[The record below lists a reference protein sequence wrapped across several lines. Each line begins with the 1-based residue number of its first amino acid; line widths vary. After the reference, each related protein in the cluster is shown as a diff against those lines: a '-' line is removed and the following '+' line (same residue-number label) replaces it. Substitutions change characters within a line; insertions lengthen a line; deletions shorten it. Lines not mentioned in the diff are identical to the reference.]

1 MHYFIDGYNLLF
13 RQNQEW
19 RNLQKQRES
28 VIYELD
34 TKVSILNLDVSIVF
48 DAIHQPGNG
57 SRSHYNS
64 IEILFSAQGET
75 ADEFILNRLK
85 NLYSPKS
92 ETIVTSDKGLA
103 RLSRHYQS
111 KTMSIDEFLFWLE
124 RCYVNK
130 IKKIKAGKSFS
141 VPDKTFLESSKSK
154 KSEDLPVSL
163 TVPAQKTSLENCS
176 NYYEQIFEA
185 EFQKILE
192 AENEEEK
199 QLKVN
204 KSKRLIRKPRPKLID
219 PFPPTLQEE
228 PHASTEMERWLKIF
242 ENKIIDSF

>member
-13 RQNQEW
+13 RQSQEW

-34 TKVSILNLDVSIVF
+34 KKVSILNLDVSIVF
-48 DAIHQPGNG
+48 DAIHQPGHG

-85 NLYSPKS
+85 NIYSPKS

-103 RLSRHYQS
+103 RLSRHYHS
-111 KTMSIDEFLFWLE
+111 KTMTIEEFTLWLD
-124 RCYVNK
+124 RCYLNK
-130 IKKIKAGKSFS
+130 INKVKTGKS
-141 VPDKTFLESSKSK
+141 SSKPSK
-154 KSEDLPVSL
+154 VYEKFETEISKDSPSNVII
-163 TVPAQKTSLENCS
+163 PNQNTSLENCS
-176 NYYEQIFEA
+176 NYYERIFEA
-185 EFQKILE
+185 EWQKILSSE
-192 AENEEEK
+192 REEQK
-199 QLKVN
+199 KRQVIH
-204 KSKRLIRKPRPKLID
+204 SKRSVRKPLRKLID
-219 PFPPTLQEE
+219 PFPPPALDE
-228 PHASTEMERWLKIF
+228 PQTATEMDRWLKIF